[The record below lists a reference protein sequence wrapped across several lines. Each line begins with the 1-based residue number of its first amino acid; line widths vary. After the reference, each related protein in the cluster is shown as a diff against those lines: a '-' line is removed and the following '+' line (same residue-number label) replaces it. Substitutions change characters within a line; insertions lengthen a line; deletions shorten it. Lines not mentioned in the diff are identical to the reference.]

1 MQPQRRFPHCDCPHL
16 ISPIYQYHQYHRF
29 IAMSD
34 DEMPPLDDFEENLKT
49 IQYTKK
55 QTASKSSEDYTKPN
69 LRHIEDEEKQK
80 AELK

>member
-1 MQPQRRFPHCDCPHL
+1 
-16 ISPIYQYHQYHRF
+16 
-29 IAMSD
+29 MSD
-34 DEMPPLDDFEENLKT
+34 DEMPALDDFEENLKT

-80 AELK
+80 AELRQLEKKVEDMSVKLESGKKK

>member
-1 MQPQRRFPHCDCPHL
+1 
-16 ISPIYQYHQYHRF
+16 
-29 IAMSD
+29 MSD

-55 QTASKSSEDYTKPN
+55 QTASKNSEDYTNPN

-80 AELK
+80 AELKQLEKKVEGMSVKLESSKKK

>member
-1 MQPQRRFPHCDCPHL
+1 
-16 ISPIYQYHQYHRF
+16 
-29 IAMSD
+29 MSD

-55 QTASKSSEDYTKPN
+55 QTASKNSEDYTKPN

-80 AELK
+80 AELKQLEKKVEDMSVKLESSKKK